1 MEADGQYHWWEFW
14 AGTLKQHCVQN
25 CMQVVLPKAH
35 GGSAAQPLHICPAA
49 VSIPGLSLLPCP
61 SPACPCC
68 HVHPRSTS
76 CFNSRTKRL
85 GMMLNSCSG
94 QNLALIDVKGFD
106 PKDIT
111 VTVKDG
117 KVTVSAERKMECNTP
132 LAKTSNYKRFVKEF
146 CLPPGVCDKEVT
158 YSVESKCLPPPKC
171 CPPPNWWLS
180 PVGTL
185 TPKGPSHQ
193 LDQCVSV
200 HPRGPQCQKHPLTAA
215 AGNIPLET
223 LTPEENKASG
233 LCTACKQTGSLSQ
246 LTFTS

>member
-1 MEADGQYHWWEFW
+1 MA
-14 AGTLKQHCVQN
+14 HCYLEEDSMQN
-25 CMQVVLPKAH
+25 LRQINRQMRLLDLRLQLLRDRLCTARMNRCVL
-35 GGSAAQPLHICPAA
+35 SCC
-49 VSIPGLSLLPCP
+49 SLP
-61 SPACPCC
+61 SP
-68 HVHPRSTS
+68 
-76 CFNSRTKRL
+76 CFRRRCVAVKNDRTKRL

-171 CPPPNWWLS
+171 CPPPKCY
-180 PVGTL
+180 PY
-185 TPKGPSHQ
+185 
-193 LDQCVSV
+193 
-200 HPRGPQCQKHPLTAA
+200 
-215 AGNIPLET
+215 
-223 LTPEENKASG
+223 
-233 LCTACKQTGSLSQ
+233 LCP
-246 LTFTS
+246 